1 MKHLNYLLGVAL
13 LLLGISW
20 ASAETVTNYTV
31 DFNTTIDTSNKNFK
45 VAPGWAHI
53 ASTSYYGMS
62 YAYVDNAG
70 VDGTGALKCNDQSS
84 SSLDYLV
91 TPAITGDISLMVKL
105 TSTSGASRGIT
116 FYAITEDETGA
127 LTVGDALLTKVGN
140 ESGLSAD
147 EYTAVTLTGLN
158 GQRIG
163 IVGYRVYLDDFV
175 VDGTADIVL
184 EPGLTITNVVSSV
197 PSSGTILC
205 DENNNYSFTYTITV
219 KNTGEID
226 LPADYENLSVSI
238 VRYNATDALLAT
250 TPIGQALAIGDEAT
264 VDVTLNMNYADY
276 PGRTRYDAKENV
288 SGTTKTVTPWVEV
301 KPYLPE
307 ITLRN
312 ESGWDMI
319 DNPSYGA
326 AFGSFG
332 MVSADLTKVM
342 KVRNSGAAP
351 GVINITVPEGFTADP
366 ASFTVAAS
374 SEQSV
379 NVTLS
384 AANPGIKSGD
394 LAVNVEGVN
403 EPLTIALS
411 GTVLD
416 SSKFFEN
423 FEANNT
429 SDMMP
434 AGWWDIDN
442 EWEKTDNTNGNNN
455 YVSADLVAAHKLITP
470 LLKVTEG
477 EKMSFEARKKSSSS
491 ELFVNVYY
499 SHDRKEWTLVKEI
512 SASDM
517 DQTNFQTYVVEGVPA
532 GDFYIAFESGYCAI
546 DNVYGFELVPV
557 DVDVVVKEFRVPS
570 TIMANNDATA
580 TVKLQNLLGEAV
592 SADYAPAFY
601 FNNVKVA
608 EAEPVEIPAQG
619 SATIQFAFVANE
631 VGTFPAKAEFVFSDD
646 YTVVTDD
653 LEVTVNEESAN
664 DIVQVGE
671 ATTSSAYAPVRT
683 MYNNSESKTIYT
695 AEQLGINN
703 GAMITSLTYKGYMSG
718 SKVLTPTVSVWVEN
732 TEDATETTSATL
744 FDTEDM
750 MKVFEG
756 ECTIE
761 PKGSSSEM
769 VDMLVINF
777 DTPFEYT
784 GKNLRVIVRSL
795 YTDWQTSYFE
805 ADGNVS
811 GQCVVRFQ
819 DNQNTF
825 LTGNA
830 STYAANLPVVY
841 LGIEKEAVVYTGIVK
856 DTDGNLLEGVTVTLT
871 SQVNRDATAGP
882 AVYTATTDGEGKFTV
897 NVVQADKTYDATF
910 SKDGYKDV
918 NVEGISFANGSVALS
933 EPVVMELDNV
943 TGVNGINAGKTVQ
956 SVKYYNVAGQAA
968 DKAFQGV
975 NIVVTTYTDGTTQ
988 TVKVIK

>member
-62 YAYVDNAG
+62 YAHVDNAG

-116 FYAITEDETGA
+116 LYAISEDETGA

-158 GQRIG
+158 GQRVG

-288 SGTTKTVTPWVEV
+288 SGTTRTVTPWVEV

-394 LAVNVEGVN
+394 LAVNIEGVE
-403 EPLTIALS
+403 EPITIALS

-429 SDMMP
+429 SDMEP
-434 AGWWDIDN
+434 AGWWDVDN

-499 SHDRKEWTLVKEI
+499 SPDRKEWTLVKEVP
-512 SASDM
+512 ASEM

-532 GDFYIAFESGYCAI
+532 GEFYIAFESGYCAI

-557 DVDVVVKEFRVPS
+557 DYDVVVNKFEIP
-570 TIMANNDATA
+570 TTAMANNDLTA
-580 TVKLQNLLGEAV
+580 KVTLKNLLGEAV
-592 SADYAPAFY
+592 PAEYAPALY
-601 FNNVKVA
+601 FNDAKVA
-608 EAEPVEIPAQG
+608 DAEPVEIPASG
-619 SATIQFAFVANE
+619 TAVVEFVFVPNE
-631 VGTFPAKAEFVFSDD
+631 LGTFPAKAEFVFDEE
-646 YTVVTDD
+646 YTVATDEV
-653 LEVTVNEESAN
+653 EVTINEESAN
-664 DIVQVGE
+664 DLVQVGE
-671 ATTSSAYAPVRT
+671 PTGSSGYAPLRLL
-683 MYNNSESKTIYT
+683 YNNSESKTIYT
-695 AEQLGINN
+695 AEQMGIES
-703 GAMITSLTYKGYMSG
+703 GAKITSLAYKGYMSG
-718 SKVLTPTVSVWVEN
+718 NKVLTPTVTVWVQN

-744 FDTEDM
+744 FSTDGMT
-750 MKVFEG
+750 KVFEG
-756 ECTIE
+756 ECTFE
-761 PKGSSSEM
+761 AKGSSSAM

-777 DTPFEYT
+777 DTPFEYS

-795 YTDWQTSYFE
+795 YTDYQSAYFE
-805 ADGNVS
+805 ADGGVS
-811 GQCVVRFQ
+811 GQCVVRFA
-819 DNQNTF
+819 DDQNAF
-825 LTGNA
+825 LTGSTSINA
-830 STYAANLPVVY
+830 ASLPVVY
-841 LGIEKEAVVYTGIVK
+841 MGIEKDAVTYSGVVN
-856 DTDGNLLEGVTVTLT
+856 DTDGNPLEGVTVTLT
-871 SQVNRDATAGP
+871 SQTQRGATAGP
-882 AVYTATTDGEGKFTV
+882 AVYTATTDEEGKFTV
-897 NVVQADKTYDATF
+897 NVVQNDKTYDATF

-918 NVEGISFANGSVALS
+918 NVEGINFANGSVALD

-943 TGVNGINAGKTVQ
+943 TGVNGVNAGKTVA

>member
-442 EWEKTDNTNGNNN
+442 DWEKTDNTNGNNN

-653 LEVTVNEESAN
+653 LEVTVKEESAN

-819 DNQNTF
+819 DNQSTF

-975 NIVVTTYTDGTTQ
+975 NIVVTTYTDGTTS
-988 TVKVIK
+988 TIKVIK